1 MSIQSIIDTITKLE
15 DDLEKNIDRYNRIY
29 ETIRQRGHVI
39 LALLEGNRVQAEIG
53 QQLQIILTSIEN
65 SKQIVQIETTEL
77 SQYKQKLRN

>member
-29 ETIRQRGHVI
+29 ETIRQRGHAI
-39 LALLEGNRVQAEIG
+39 QALLEGNLVQAEIG

-65 SKQIVQIETTEL
+65 SKQIVQIETAEL

>member
-29 ETIRQRGHVI
+29 ETIRQRGHAI
-39 LALLEGNRVQAEIG
+39 QALLEGNQVQAEIG

>member
-29 ETIRQRGHVI
+29 ETIRQRGHAI
-39 LALLEGNRVQAEIG
+39 QALLEGNRVQAEIG

-65 SKQIVQIETTEL
+65 SKQIVQIETAEL

>member
-1 MSIQSIIDTITKLE
+1 IQSIIDTITKLE

-29 ETIRQRGHVI
+29 ETIRQRGHAI
-39 LALLEGNRVQAEIG
+39 QALLEGNQVQAEIG